1 MSETPPPLSPS
12 PAPRHRT
19 RIKICGITR
28 VEDAQAAASS
38 GADAIGLVFYPPSPR
53 NVSVAQAR
61 DIAFSLPPFV
71 SVVALF
77 VNAAPDL
84 VEEVIDQIRP
94 ALLQFHGDET
104 PQDCARYRH
113 PYIRAARMREGL
125 DLLDF
130 VSRFS
135 TSQALVLDTDQPGYG
150 GGGEVFDWSRIPA
163 NVALP
168 LVLSGGLHAANVT
181 HAIRQV
187 RPWAVDVSSGVEAS
201 KGIKSAQR
209 IAEFIAAVRAADL

>member
-1 MSETPPPLSPS
+1 MSDTPFSS
-12 PAPRHRT
+12 PAPART

-28 VEDAQAAASS
+28 VQDARAAAAF
-38 GADAIGLVFYPPSPR
+38 GADAIGLVFYPPSAR
-53 NVSVAQAR
+53 HVSVAQAR
-61 DIAFSLPPFV
+61 EIALSLPPFV
-71 SVVALF
+71 SVVTLF
-77 VNAAPDL
+77 VNAAPNL
-84 VEEVIDQIRP
+84 VEEVIEQVRP

-104 PQDCARYRH
+104 PEDCTRYRH

-130 VSRFS
+130 ASRFS
-135 TSQALVLDTDQPGYG
+135 TSQALVLDADQPGYG

-163 NVALP
+163 NVAHP

-181 HAIRQV
+181 HAIRQL
-187 RPWAVDVSSGVEAS
+187 RPWGVDVSSGVEAS
-201 KGIKSAQR
+201 KGLKSAQR

>member
-1 MSETPPPLSPS
+1 MSATAPSPPLSP
-12 PAPRHRT
+12 RT

-28 VEDAQAAASS
+28 VEDAHAAAMS

-53 NVSVAQAR
+53 HVSVAQAR
-61 DIAFSLPPFV
+61 EIARSLPPFV
-71 SVVALF
+71 SVVTLF
-77 VNAAPDL
+77 VNATPEF
-84 VEEVIDQIRP
+84 VREVIDQVRP

-104 PQDCARYRH
+104 PEDCVRHDH

-125 DLLDF
+125 DLLEF
-130 VSRFS
+130 ATRFS
-135 TSQALVLDTDQPGYG
+135 TSQALVLDADQPGYG

-181 HAIRQV
+181 HAIRRL
-187 RPWAVDVSSGVEAS
+187 RPWGVDVSSGVEAS

>member
-1 MSETPPPLSPS
+1 MTARPETP
-12 PAPRHRT
+12 HRT

-28 VEDAQAAASS
+28 VDDAQAAAHA

-53 NVSVAQAR
+53 HVSLQQAQRIAR
-61 DIAFSLPPFV
+61 SLPPFV
-71 SVVALF
+71 SVVTLF
-77 VNAAPDL
+77 VNATPTL
-84 VEEVIDQIRP
+84 VEDVIAQVRP
-94 ALLQFHGDET
+94 ALLQFHGDEA
-104 PQDCARYRH
+104 PEDCTRYGH
-113 PYIRAARMREGL
+113 PYLRAARMREGL

-130 VSRFS
+130 AARFS
-135 TSQALVLDTDQPGYG
+135 TAQALVLDAFVPGYG

-181 HAIRQV
+181 SAIRQV
-187 RPWAVDVSSGVEAS
+187 HPWGVDVSSGVEAS

-209 IAEFIAAVRAADL
+209 IHEFVAAVRAADQ

>member
-1 MSETPPPLSPS
+1 MTAPPFSATLP
-12 PAPRHRT
+12 HRT

-28 VEDAQAAASS
+28 VEDAQAAAAL

-53 NVSVAQAR
+53 HVSVEQAR
-61 DIAFSLPPFV
+61 TIAASVAPFV

-77 VNAAPDL
+77 VNAAPTL
-84 VEEVIDQIRP
+84 VEQVITQVRP

-104 PQDCARYRH
+104 ADDCTRYAH

-130 VSRFS
+130 ASRFS
-135 TSQALVLDTDQPGYG
+135 TAQALVLDTDQPGYG

-181 HAIRQV
+181 SAIRQV
-187 RPWAVDVSSGVEAS
+187 HPWGVDVSSGVEAS
-201 KGIKSAQR
+201 KGVKSAQR
-209 IAEFIAAVRAADL
+209 IHEFVAAVRAADH

>member
-1 MSETPPPLSPS
+1 MSDTPSS
-12 PAPRHRT
+12 STAHART

-28 VEDAQAAASS
+28 VQDAQDAARF
-38 GADAIGLVFYPPSPR
+38 GADAIGLVFYPPSAR
-53 NVSVAQAR
+53 HVSVAQAR
-61 DIAFSLPPFV
+61 EIALTVPPFV
-71 SVVALF
+71 SVVTLF
-77 VNAAPDL
+77 VNAAPDF
-84 VEEVIDQIRP
+84 VEQVIDQVRP

-104 PQDCARYRH
+104 PEDCTRYGH

-130 VSRFS
+130 ASRFS
-135 TSQALVLDTDQPGYG
+135 TSQALVLDADQPGYG

-163 NVALP
+163 NVAHP

-181 HAIRQV
+181 HAIRQL

>member
-1 MSETPPPLSPS
+1 MSEAALQTRPS
-12 PAPRHRT
+12 HRT
-19 RIKICGITR
+19 RVKICGITR
-28 VEDAQAAASS
+28 VEDALAAAHA

-53 NVSVAQAR
+53 HVTLAQAR
-61 DIAFSLPPFV
+61 DIVASLPPFV
-71 SVVALF
+71 SVVTLF
-77 VNAAPDL
+77 VNAAPAF
-84 VEEVIDQIRP
+84 VEDVIAQVRP

-104 PQDCARYRH
+104 PQDCTRFAY

-130 VSRFS
+130 ISRFS
-135 TSQALVLDTDQPGYG
+135 TSQALVLDADQPGYG

-163 NVALP
+163 NVAHP

>member
-1 MSETPPPLSPS
+1 MSEYSTQT
-12 PAPRHRT
+12 AVQART

-28 VEDAQAAASS
+28 VEDALAAAHA

-53 NVSVAQAR
+53 NVTVPQAR
-61 DIAFSLPPFV
+61 EIAASLAPFV

-77 VNAAPDL
+77 VNATPLL
-84 VEEVIDQIRP
+84 VDTVIAQVRP

-104 PQDCARYRH
+104 PQECTRYDH

-125 DLLDF
+125 DLLDYA
-130 VSRFS
+130 SRFS
-135 TSQALVLDTDQPGYG
+135 TSQALVLDADQPGYG

-181 HAIRQV
+181 PAIRRV

>member
-1 MSETPPPLSPS
+1 MSVSSPTPHTPS
-12 PAPRHRT
+12 HRT

-28 VEDAQAAASS
+28 VEDAQAAARC

-53 NVSVAQAR
+53 HVTPAQAR
-61 DIAFSLPPFV
+61 QIAASLPPFV

-77 VNAAPDL
+77 VNAEPRL
-84 VEEVIDQIRP
+84 VDEVIAQVRP

-104 PQDCARYRH
+104 PQDCTRYAY
-113 PYIRAARMREGL
+113 PYIRAARMRDGL

-130 VSRFS
+130 ASHFS
-135 TSQALVLDTDQPGYG
+135 TSQALVLDADQPGYG

-163 NVALP
+163 NVAHP

-181 HAIRQV
+181 QAIRQV
-187 RPWAVDVSSGVEAS
+187 RPWAVDVSSGVEVA

-209 IAEFIAAVRAADL
+209 MAEFVAAVRAADL

>member
-1 MSETPPPLSPS
+1 MSATAPSPPLSP
-12 PAPRHRT
+12 RT

-28 VEDAQAAASS
+28 VEDAHAAAMS

-53 NVSVAQAR
+53 HVSVAQAR
-61 DIAFSLPPFV
+61 DIARSLPPFV
-71 SVVALF
+71 SVVTLF
-77 VNAAPDL
+77 VNATPEF
-84 VEEVIDQIRP
+84 VREVIDQVRP

-104 PQDCARYRH
+104 PEDCVRH
-113 PYIRAARMREGL
+113 DYPYIRAARMREGL
-125 DLLDF
+125 DLLEF
-130 VSRFS
+130 ATRFS
-135 TSQALVLDTDQPGYG
+135 TSQALVLDADQPGYG

-181 HAIRQV
+181 HAIRQL
-187 RPWAVDVSSGVEAS
+187 RPWGVDVSSGVEAS

>member
-1 MSETPPPLSPS
+1 MSEPS
-12 PAPRHRT
+12 TQTAVRART

-28 VEDAQAAASS
+28 VEDALAAAEA

-53 NVSVAQAR
+53 NVTVPQAR
-61 DIAFSLPPFV
+61 EIAACLAPFV

-77 VNAAPDL
+77 VNATPQL
-84 VEEVIDQIRP
+84 VDTVIAQVRP

-104 PQDCARYRH
+104 PQECTRYDH

-125 DLLDF
+125 DLLDYA
-130 VSRFS
+130 SRFS
-135 TSQALVLDTDQPGYG
+135 TSQALVLDADQPGYG

-181 HAIRQV
+181 PAIRRV

>member
-1 MSETPPPLSPS
+1 MSATPFSPP
-12 PAPRHRT
+12 PRHRT

-28 VEDAQAAASS
+28 VEDAQAAAQA

-53 NVSVAQAR
+53 NVGVAQAR
-61 DIAFSLPPFV
+61 EIALSLPPFV

-77 VNAAPDL
+77 VNAAPQR
-84 VEEVIDQIRP
+84 VEEVIDAVRP

-104 PQDCARYRH
+104 PEDCTRYRH
-113 PYIRAARMREGL
+113 PYLRAARMREGL

-130 VSRFS
+130 SSRFS
-135 TSQALVLDTDQPGYG
+135 TSHALVLDAFVPEYG

-163 NVALP
+163 NVAHP

-187 RPWAVDVSSGVEAS
+187 RPWAIDVSSGVEAS

-209 IAEFIAAVRAADL
+209 IAEFIAVVRAADQ

>member
-1 MSETPPPLSPS
+1 MTARPVNP
-12 PAPRHRT
+12 HRT

-28 VEDAQAAASS
+28 VEDALAAAHA
-38 GADAIGLVFYPPSPR
+38 GADAIGLVFYPPSAR
-53 NVSVAQAR
+53 HVSVEQAR
-61 DIAFSLPPFV
+61 QIARSLPPFV

-77 VNAAPDL
+77 VNATPAL
-84 VEEVIDQIRP
+84 VEDVIAQVRP

-104 PQDCARYRH
+104 PDDCTRYSH

-130 VSRFS
+130 ADRFS
-135 TSQALVLDTDQPGYG
+135 TAQALVLDAFVPGYG

-181 HAIRQV
+181 PAIRRV
-187 RPWAVDVSSGVEAS
+187 HPWGVDVSSGVEAS

-209 IAEFIAAVRAADL
+209 IHDFVAAVRAADH

>member
-1 MSETPPPLSPS
+1 MSDTLFPTRMS
-12 PAPRHRT
+12 HRT
-19 RIKICGITR
+19 RVKICGITR
-28 VEDAQAAASS
+28 VEDALAAAHA

-53 NVSVAQAR
+53 HVTLTQAR
-61 DIAFSLPPFV
+61 EIVASLPPFV
-71 SVVALF
+71 SVVTLF
-77 VNAAPDL
+77 VNAAPQF
-84 VEEVIDQIRP
+84 VEDVIAQLRP

-104 PQDCARYRH
+104 PQDCTRYAY

-130 VSRFS
+130 ANRFS

-181 HAIRQV
+181 PAIRRV

>member
-1 MSETPPPLSPS
+1 MSEHSTQTAL
-12 PAPRHRT
+12 PART

-28 VEDAQAAASS
+28 VEDALVAADA

-53 NVSVAQAR
+53 NVTVPQAR
-61 DIAFSLPPFV
+61 EIAVSLAPFV

-77 VNAAPDL
+77 VNATPLL
-84 VEEVIDQIRP
+84 VDTVIAQVRP

-104 PQDCARYRH
+104 PQECTRYDH

-125 DLLDF
+125 DLLDYA
-130 VSRFS
+130 SRFS
-135 TSQALVLDTDQPGYG
+135 TSQALVLDADQPGYG

-181 HAIRQV
+181 PAIRRV

>member
-1 MSETPPPLSPS
+1 MSDTPSSS
-12 PAPRHRT
+12 PAHART

-28 VEDAQAAASS
+28 VQDAQDAARF
-38 GADAIGLVFYPPSPR
+38 GADAIGLVFYPPSAR
-53 NVSVAQAR
+53 HVSVAQAR
-61 DIAFSLPPFV
+61 EIALTVPPFV
-71 SVVALF
+71 SVVTLF
-77 VNAAPDL
+77 VNAAPDF
-84 VEEVIDQIRP
+84 VEQVIDQVRP

-104 PQDCARYRH
+104 PEDCTRYGH

-130 VSRFS
+130 ASRFS
-135 TSQALVLDTDQPGYG
+135 TSQALVMDADQPGYG

-163 NVALP
+163 NVAHP

-181 HAIRQV
+181 HAIRQL

-209 IAEFIAAVRAADL
+209 IAEFIAAVRAADQ

>member
-1 MSETPPPLSPS
+1 MSEPS
-12 PAPRHRT
+12 TQTAVQART
-19 RIKICGITR
+19 RVKICGITR
-28 VEDAQAAASS
+28 VEDALAAADA

-53 NVSVAQAR
+53 NVTVPQAR
-61 DIAFSLPPFV
+61 EIAASLAPFV

-77 VNAAPDL
+77 VNATPLL
-84 VEEVIDQIRP
+84 VDTVIAQVRP

-104 PQDCARYRH
+104 PQECTRYDH

-125 DLLDF
+125 DLLDY

-135 TSQALVLDTDQPGYG
+135 TSQALVLDADQPGYG

-168 LVLSGGLHAANVT
+168 LVLSGGLHAANVAP
-181 HAIRQV
+181 AIRRV

>member
-1 MSETPPPLSPS
+1 MSEHSTQTAL
-12 PAPRHRT
+12 PART

-28 VEDAQAAASS
+28 VEDALVAADA

-53 NVSVAQAR
+53 NVTVPQAR
-61 DIAFSLPPFV
+61 EIAVSLAPFV

-77 VNAAPDL
+77 VNATPLL
-84 VEEVIDQIRP
+84 VDTVIAQVRP

-104 PQDCARYRH
+104 PQECTRYYH

-125 DLLDF
+125 DLLNYA
-130 VSRFS
+130 SRFS
-135 TSQALVLDTDQPGYG
+135 TSQALVLDADQPGYG

-181 HAIRQV
+181 PAIRRV

>member
-1 MSETPPPLSPS
+1 MSEHSTQTAL
-12 PAPRHRT
+12 PART

-28 VEDAQAAASS
+28 VEDALVAADA

-53 NVSVAQAR
+53 NVTVPQAR
-61 DIAFSLPPFV
+61 DIAASLAPFV

-77 VNAAPDL
+77 VNATPQL
-84 VEEVIDQIRP
+84 VDTVIAQVRP

-104 PQDCARYRH
+104 PQECTRYDH

-125 DLLDF
+125 DLLDYA
-130 VSRFS
+130 SRFS
-135 TSQALVLDTDQPGYG
+135 TSQALVLDADQPGYG

-181 HAIRQV
+181 PAIRRV

>member
-1 MSETPPPLSPS
+1 MSETPPPLPLSRP
-12 PAPRHRT
+12 PRHRT

-61 DIAFSLPPFV
+61 DIAVSLPPFV

-104 PQDCARYRH
+104 PQDCTRYRH

-130 VSRFS
+130 ASRFF
-135 TSQALVLDTDQPGYG
+135 TSHALVLDTDQPGYG

-181 HAIRQV
+181 PAIRRV

>member
-1 MSETPPPLSPS
+1 MSSTAPSPPLSP
-12 PAPRHRT
+12 RT

-28 VEDAQAAASS
+28 VEDAHAAAMS

-53 NVSVAQAR
+53 HVSVAQAR
-61 DIAFSLPPFV
+61 EIARSLPPFV
-71 SVVALF
+71 SVVTLF
-77 VNAAPDL
+77 VNATPEF
-84 VEEVIDQIRP
+84 VSEVIDQVRP
-94 ALLQFHGDET
+94 ALLQFHGDEA
-104 PQDCARYRH
+104 PEECERH
-113 PYIRAARMREGL
+113 DYPYIRAARMREGL

-130 VSRFS
+130 ATGFS
-135 TSQALVLDTDQPGYG
+135 TSQALVLDADQPGYG

-181 HAIRQV
+181 HAIRQL
-187 RPWAVDVSSGVEAS
+187 RPWGVDVSSGVEAS